1 MFETVEELTAAVS
14 SGQGKLVH
22 THTITYKPPI
32 CLTVSAL
39 GIYKGLSNSIGE
51 MLFFQSIT
59 ITPLQKKDAKKKK
72 IQIYLKAFCV
82 PEL

>member
-22 THTITYKPPI
+22 THTKTYKPPI
-32 CLTVSAL
+32 CLAVSAL

-59 ITPLQKKDAKKKK
+59 ITPLQKKKMQKKKK
-72 IQIYLKAFCV
+72 SKYI
-82 PEL
+82 

>member
-32 CLTVSAL
+32 CLAVSAL
-39 GIYKGLSNSIGE
+39 GIYKGLLNSIGE

-59 ITPLQKKDAKKKK
+59 ITPLQKKKMQKKKK
-72 IQIYLKAFCV
+72 SKYI
-82 PEL
+82 